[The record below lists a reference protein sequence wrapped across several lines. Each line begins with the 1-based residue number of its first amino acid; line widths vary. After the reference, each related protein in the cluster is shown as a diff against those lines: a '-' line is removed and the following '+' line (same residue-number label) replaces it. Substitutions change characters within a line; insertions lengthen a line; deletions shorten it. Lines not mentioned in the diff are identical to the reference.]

1 MDRQTDLDTGKQIDR
16 QTDIDTDKQRLGS
29 SKYNE
34 GNCHKN
40 IYKKT
45 TRQK

>member
-1 MDRQTDLDTGKQIDR
+1 MDR

-29 SKYNE
+29 TKYNE

-45 TRQK
+45 TRQKEIIRELIVLAR